1 MSPYFSFFYGL
12 LAKLVNPQTIERT
25 VPNDADDDVV
35 IATALAAQANVIATG
50 DSDLLMLHPW
60 QGIQILNAADALQLA
75 LSVKTET

>member
-1 MSPYFSFFYGL
+1 M
-12 LAKLVNPQTIERT
+12 
-25 VPNDADDDVV
+25 PNDADDDVV